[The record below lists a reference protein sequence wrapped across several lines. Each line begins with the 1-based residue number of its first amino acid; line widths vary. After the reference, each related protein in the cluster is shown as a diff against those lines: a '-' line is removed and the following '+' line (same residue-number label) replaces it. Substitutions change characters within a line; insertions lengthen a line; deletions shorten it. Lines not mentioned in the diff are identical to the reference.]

1 MTKKFEKSYVVVT
14 DFIDLNLCND
24 VSEGLQKI
32 IDENPNRTIYFPAS
46 LFNSLRK
53 RLFNGFVFFFTI
65 PDPPLP
71 YASHCGNSHEYGHHE
86 ALRRDLP
93 SSRLRY
99 YVLP

>member
-1 MTKKFEKSYVVVT
+1 MLPLATK
-14 DFIDLNLCND
+14 
-24 VSEGLQKI
+24 
-32 IDENPNRTIYFPAS
+32 NPDTSAITPAINTNRTIYFPAS

-53 RLFNGFVFFFTI
+53 RLFNGFDFFFTI